1 MNWKLFFSTFVA
13 IFLAEMGDKTQL
25 ASLVLT
31 AQSKKPLLVFLA
43 ASAALILASAIGVA
57 LGDFVFTYIRAEH
70 VQRAAAVLFIGIGIL
85 VWFGIL

>member
-1 MNWKLFFSTFVA
+1 MNWKLFLSTFAA

-31 AQSKKPLLVFLA
+31 AQSKKPLLVFFA
-43 ASAALILASAIGVA
+43 ASAALILATAIGVVI
-57 LGDFVFTYIRAEH
+57 GDFVFTYIRAEY